1 MMQLLSVTFL
11 SLASKV
17 EETEIPTILDLQVG
31 ESRFV
36 FEAKTIQKMELIVLS
51 TLKWRMQSVTQFS
64 FIDSFIRKVN
74 DDGQSQTNLRSLI
87 LRSTQIILGL
97 IQGKESKFCL
107 KTITLCQG

>member
-17 EETEIPTILDLQVG
+17 EEIEIPTILDLQVG

-51 TLKWRMQSVTQFS
+51 T
-64 FIDSFIRKVN
+64 
-74 DDGQSQTNLRSLI
+74 
-87 LRSTQIILGL
+87 
-97 IQGKESKFCL
+97 
-107 KTITLCQG
+107 